1 MAESFGTG
9 DRPLDPVGRVLDRL
23 ALWLA
28 YAGGALLAAV
38 AAMTV
43 VSVMMRWLLG
53 SPIPGDYELATMGT
67 AIVVFSFLPLCQIR
81 RGNVL
86 VDVFTLRAP
95 RRAKAAMDLVGS
107 ALYTGFAVVL
117 GLQMYQGMRERI
129 PDPDNFVYGETTMVL
144 QLQIWPA
151 FVPILVSLALLSAVC
166 AYTAL
171 RDLREAAS

>member
-9 DRPLDPVGRVLDRL
+9 DRPRDPVGRVLDTL

-28 YAGGALLAAV
+28 YAGGVLLSAV
-38 AAMTV
+38 AMMTV

-53 SPIPGDYELATMGT
+53 SPIPGDYELAAMGT
-67 AIVVFSFLPLCQIR
+67 AITVFAFLPLCQIR

-95 RRAKAAMDLVGS
+95 RRARALMDLAGAVLYTAFAAML
-107 ALYTGFAVVL
+107 AR
-117 GLQMYQGMRERI
+117 QMYLGMRERI
-129 PDPDNFVYGETTMVL
+129 PDPANFVYGETTMVL

-151 FVPILVSLALLSAVC
+151 FVPILVSLGLLVLVC
-166 AYTAL
+166 AYTAV
-171 RDLREAAS
+171 RELREVAS